1 MDIKIKKEWNII
13 QGGINLE
20 NKIEIIKKLKF
31 IRAKNCLIENINLE
45 IEYFVDQF
53 NELIENHKILFFN
66 DKLKGLIEE
75 KKIHILQKKLIEK
88 FY

>member
-1 MDIKIKKEWNII
+1 MDIKIQKEWNII

-45 IEYFVDQF
+45 IDYFVNQF
-53 NELIENHKILFFN
+53 NELIENYKILFFN